1 MSILKQLVFTPKC
14 LICSRVGIEFCPSCI
29 KGVRPFRAKDLSEI
43 IACFCAGEYSGW
55 LRDALICY
63 KNGDVRYV
71 ELLSQILRNTI
82 DEFLGFKDLTLI
94 PIPSS
99 QQKIKERGFDSIA
112 NLCSNLIQGHKSL
125 TIDHANLFLRRN
137 VLDQVGLTAAQ
148 RHLNLEGAFGARRT
162 ITGTVVLV
170 DDVVT
175 TGATLNSAARTLKFA
190 GAQRVFALALCG
202 TPKTR

>member
-14 LICSRVGIEFCPSCI
+14 LICSRLGIELCPSCI
-29 KGVRPFRAKDLSEI
+29 KGGVPIRARDLSEI
-43 IACFCAGEYSGW
+43 TACFCAGEYSGW

-71 ELLSQILRNTI
+71 ELLSQVLYSTL
-82 DEFLGFKDLTLI
+82 EKFLGFQNLTLI

-99 QQKIKERGFDSIA
+99 HQKIKERGFDSVA
-112 NLCSNLIQGHKSL
+112 NICSHMIQRNKSI
-125 TIDHANLFLRRN
+125 TMDETNLFLRRI
-137 VLDQVGLTAAQ
+137 VLDQVGLTATQ
-148 RHLNLEGAFGARRT
+148 RHSNLEGAFGIRRT
-162 ITGTVVLV
+162 VNGTVVLI

-190 GAQRVFALALCG
+190 GAQQVFALTLCG
-202 TPKTR
+202 SPKSR